1 MELTKIDCENLYKQP
16 APPFGHRMLEYFAF
30 DPQYLNLNHGT
41 ISCVFYKIFSEIF
54 PGSYGSTPKP
64 VLQFIQET
72 TARIEAN
79 PDLFHRLTY
88 QDDLI
93 AVREKLANLI
103 GAKTDEVVL
112 LSNASM
118 AANTV
123 LRNFEWEEHD
133 ILIPCT
139 SVYVPFAKKNHF
151 LI

>member
-1 MELTKIDCENLYKQP
+1 MELTKIDCEKLYKQTV
-16 APPFGHRMLEYFAF
+16 PPFGHGMLEYFAF
-30 DPQYLNLNHGT
+30 DPQYLNFNHGT
-41 ISCVFYKIFSEIF
+41 TSSVYYKLLSEIF
-54 PGSYGSTPKP
+54 LGSYGSTPKP

-79 PDLFHRLTY
+79 PDLFHRLTF

-123 LRNFEWEEHD
+123 LRNFEWEVD
-133 ILIPCT
+133 DVLIPCT
-139 SVYVPFAKKNHF
+139 SVYVPFAKKI
-151 LI
+151 LS